1 MKQVVQHLRSGTIE
15 LEEVPPPALRA
26 PGVLVATACSV
37 LSPGTERAAAELGRS
52 TLLGKALRRPDQVRK
67 VLDSV
72 RREGLWPTMRKVQ
85 QRLDVT
91 RTMGY
96 SCAGI
101 VLESRECAL
110 PPGARVACAG
120 TDAATHAEINF
131 IPRNLAAA
139 IPDGVSFE
147 GAAFSALG
155 GVALHA
161 MRLGEAG
168 LGDDVA
174 VIGLGLVGLLLAQV
188 LRAAGCRVAG
198 FDLRADRLA
207 LARQLGIER
216 AAAAR
221 RDALEDALGAW
232 NLARGF
238 DRVFITAAASSA
250 APVEFAVEAAG
261 NRARIV
267 VVGDVHTDFPR
278 AACYAKELSVVYA
291 RSYGPGRYDSAYE
304 EQGVDYP
311 RAYVPWTLGRNL
323 EAFLDLLARKQVD
336 VAPLVT
342 HRLPIEEAARAY
354 EIVTGGEASLG
365 VVLEYPVAET
375 RPAATIPL
383 RPLELRR
390 PGTIGTG
397 FIGAGSYAAGTLL
410 PTLRTHTD
418 VQLVSVVTTRGLS
431 ARKAAEQFGFARCST
446 DPADIFADREI
457 DLVFIAS
464 RHDSHAALVQAAL
477 EAGKAVFVEKP
488 LCLTEAELASVED
501 VWRAH
506 PLPLMVGHN
515 RRFAP
520 ATLALKEF
528 FAAAQPAAPLS
539 IRYHVQAGPLPP
551 DHWLRDPAQGG
562 RILGEVCHFVDWCI
576 DVAGAP
582 PVKIFASL
590 QSAGRGDGQSTA
602 PDENLHAVLDFP
614 GGTVATLT
622 YEASAH
628 ASLPKEI
635 IQVSR
640 GGCTAIVEN
649 FSSVELL
656 AAGGRTT
663 RKFRGKGQPEMLAA
677 LLAGMKSGKAPI
689 PMSSWISSARAT
701 LKLLESAST
710 GLPVFLDPQS

>member
-67 VLDSV
+67 VLDNV
-72 RREGLWPTMRKVQ
+72 RREGVWPTMRKVQ

-91 RTMGY
+91 RAMGY

-101 VLESRECAL
+101 VLESRDCAL
-110 PPGARVACAG
+110 RPGDRVACAG

-131 IPRNLAAA
+131 VPRNLAAGV
-139 IPDGVSFE
+139 PEGVSFE
-147 GAAFSALG
+147 DAAFSALG

-161 MRLGEAG
+161 MRLGETG

-174 VIGLGLVGLLLAQV
+174 VIGMGLVGLLLAQV

-198 FDLRADRLA
+198 FDVRADRLA

-216 AAAAR
+216 VALAR

-232 NLARGF
+232 NVSRGF
-238 DRVFITAAASSA
+238 DRVFIAAASSNA

-261 NRARIV
+261 DRARIV
-267 VVGDVHTDFPR
+267 VVGDVRTDFPR
-278 AACYAKELSVVYA
+278 AACYAKELSIIYA
-291 RSYGPGRYDSAYE
+291 RSYGPGRYDAAYE

-336 VAPLVT
+336 VAPLIT
-342 HRLPIEEAARAY
+342 HRLPIEDAPRAY
-354 EIVTGGEASLG
+354 DIVTGGEASLG
-365 VVLEYPVAET
+365 VVIEYPVAEI
-375 RPAATIPL
+375 RPAASITL

-390 PGTIGTG
+390 PGTIGIG
-397 FIGAGSYAAGTLL
+397 FIGAGRYAAGTLL
-410 PTLRTHTD
+410 PALKSRADLR
-418 VQLVSVVTTRGLS
+418 LVSVVTTRGLS
-431 ARKAAEQFGFARCST
+431 AHKAAEQFGFARCST
-446 DPADIFADREI
+446 DPADIFSDAEI

-464 RHDSHAALVQAAL
+464 RHDSHAALAQAAL

-488 LCLTEAELASVED
+488 LCVSEAQLASVEAA
-501 VWRAH
+501 WRAH

-520 ATLALKEF
+520 ATLALKEY
-528 FAAAQPAAPLS
+528 FAAAQPSAPLS

-562 RILGEVCHFVDWCI
+562 RIIGEACHFVDWCI
-576 DVAGAP
+576 EMAGAP
-582 PVKIFASL
+582 PVKLFAATHGES
-590 QSAGRGDGQSTA
+590 
-602 PDENLHAVLDFP
+602 PDETLHAVLDFA
-614 GGTVATLT
+614 GGSMATIT
-622 YEASAH
+622 YETSAH
-628 ASLPKEI
+628 SALPKEI

-640 GGCTAIVEN
+640 AGCTAIVEN
-649 FSSVELL
+649 FSRVELL
-656 AAGGRTT
+656 SAAERTT
-663 RKFRGKGQPEMLAA
+663 RKFHGKGQPEMLAA
-677 LLAGMKSGKAPI
+677 LLAGMKAGKAPV

-701 LKLLESAST
+701 LKLPESAST
-710 GLPVFLDPQS
+710 GLPVFFDPQS